1 MASAGKDFSRP
12 SAPRLFK
19 KKVPDAEPVTRES
32 AALFRLGE
40 QCNNDCPMCSNTGEA
55 ALFFHPTE
63 KLLERADFLQRHG
76 FRRAVVTGGE
86 PTIHPGFWTVIERL
100 ETHGFTWDI
109 NTHGRSFTKEGFA
122 RRAADHGL
130 QRAIVSLHSHVPA
143 TSAAIFGTR
152 ENAHHETV
160 AGIDRLVEVGVEV
173 MLNCVLT
180 QPSLGEVDDY
190 LRFGHERYGD
200 RAVFKF
206 VFPSTLGKGGRW
218 PGIALRYSDVLETIR
233 RLRATARELG
243 ATILFES
250 FPNCIIDDPR
260 ATNLGRSGF
269 GESHYLDDA
278 TGDRIYSMRHIEA
291 ELSAFAE
298 VCRQCASLPLCP
310 GISRQY
316 AKRYGT
322 EELVPFA
329 AGRVAAHAPRPTAAP
344 APRSGPVPTTRA
356 NSFNYVRTDTTV
368 PWTADADAC
377 TAHANGAGL
386 DPLRQLWLI
395 EDGRLTLH
403 VTDTGDFS
411 DAAIARIKSEY
422 SHLFVDRAA
431 PGVLDD
437 FTHGMRRI
445 LPDPVCEPCGNRS
458 ECGRRFRLVEGE
470 PYAREE
476 ARVTDYIARL
486 RGRVLD
492 VGCGEQLYRDEIAAL
507 IRAGTIAYTGLDP
520 DAESLTRFRAAI
532 PEATLHLGD
541 IEHYEDA
548 PASYDHVLC
557 LRAMNHVF
565 DLDEALARMS
575 RVLKPEGQ
583 LLLLEMTPFAMLRRA
598 EQIAAA
604 DRAPRAGHQHFRN
617 VASEDVLPLVAR
629 HGFRVVEHRPVGRD
643 TSNQW
648 IVLLARALDS
658 AAHAVAHPAP
668 SSVR

>member
-1 MASAGKDFSRP
+1 MASAGKDYSRP
-12 SAPRLFK
+12 SGPRLFK
-19 KKVPDAEPVTRES
+19 KKTPDIEPVTPES
-32 AALFRLGE
+32 AVLFRLGE

-63 KLLERADFLQRHG
+63 KLLERADFLHRHG

-100 ETHGFTWDI
+100 EAHGFTWDI
-109 NTHGRSFTKEGFA
+109 NTHGRSFAKEGFA

-160 AGIDRLVEVGVEV
+160 AGIDRLVEVGVYV

-180 QPSLGEVDDY
+180 QLSLGEVDDY

-218 PGIALRYSDVLETIR
+218 PGIALRYADVQGTVR

-243 ATILFES
+243 AGILFES

-298 VCRQCASLPLCP
+298 VCRQCASLRVCP

-316 AKRYGT
+316 AKRHGT
-322 EELVPFA
+322 DELVPFVPGRA
-329 AGRVAAHAPRPTAAP
+329 ATRVEHAATP
-344 APRSGPVPTTRA
+344 PTTRA

-368 PWTADADAC
+368 PWTSDPSAC
-377 TAHANGAGL
+377 AAHAHGGDR
-386 DPLRQLWLI
+386 DPLRQLWLT
-395 EDGRLTLH
+395 EDGTLTRY
-403 VTDTGDFS
+403 VTDTGDFAS
-411 DAAIARIKSEY
+411 AEIARIKSDY

-437 FTHGMRRI
+437 FKHGMRRL
-445 LPDPVCEPCGNRS
+445 LPDPICDPCAHHAT
-458 ECGRRFRLVEGE
+458 CGRRFVVVEGE

-476 ARVTDYIARL
+476 AVIAGHIARL

-507 IRAGTIAYTGLDP
+507 LRADTIAYTGLDP
-520 DAESLTRFRAAI
+520 DEESLGRFGAAI
-532 PEATLHLGD
+532 PEATLRLGD
-541 IEHYEDA
+541 IEHYEDE

-557 LRAMNHVF
+557 LRALNHVF
-565 DLDEALARMS
+565 DLDEAFTRMA
-575 RVLKPEGQ
+575 RVLKPGGL

-617 VASEDVLPLVAR
+617 VASEDVLPLAAR
-629 HGFRVVEHRPVGRD
+629 HGFRVVEHRPVGRP

-648 IVLLARALDS
+648 ILLLARETT
-658 AAHAVAHPAP
+658 PA
-668 SSVR
+668 S

>member
-1 MASAGKDFSRP
+1 MASAGKDFSARP
-12 SAPRLFK
+12 SGLRLFK
-19 KKVPDAEPVTRES
+19 KKVPDAEPITSES

-63 KLLERADFLQRHG
+63 KLLERADFLHRHG

-86 PTIHPGFWTVIERL
+86 PTIHPGFWTVVERL
-100 ETHGFTWDI
+100 EAHGFTWDI
-109 NTHGRSFTKEGFA
+109 NTHGRTFAKDGFA

-160 AGIDRLVEVGVEV
+160 AGIDRLVEVGVYV

-180 QPSLGEVDDY
+180 QLSLGEVDDY
-190 LRFGHERYGD
+190 LRFGRERYGD

-218 PGIALRYSDVLETIR
+218 PGIALRYADVLETVR
-233 RLRATARELG
+233 LLRATARELG

-298 VCRQCASLPLCP
+298 VCRQCASLRVCP

-316 AKRYGT
+316 AKRHGT
-322 EELVPFA
+322 YELVPFV
-329 AGRVAAHAPRPTAAP
+329 AGRAAAP
-344 APRSGPVPTTRA
+344 APRPVAAPTTRA
-356 NSFNYVRTDTTV
+356 NSFNYVRTETTV
-368 PWTADADAC
+368 PWTADTNAC
-377 TAHANGAGL
+377 RAHVTGAGI

-395 EDGRLTLH
+395 EDGRLTRH
-403 VTDTGDFS
+403 VTDTGDFTS
-411 DAAIARIKSEY
+411 AEIARIKSEY

-437 FTHGMRRI
+437 FKNGMRRV
-445 LPDPVCEPCGNRS
+445 LPDPACDACAHRT
-458 ECGRRFRLVEGE
+458 ECGRRFHLVEGE
-470 PYAREE
+470 PFAREE
-476 ARVTDYIARL
+476 AVVAGHIARL

-492 VGCGEQLYRDEIAAL
+492 VGCGEQLYRDELAAL
-507 IRAGTIAYTGLDP
+507 LRAGTIAYTGLDP
-520 DAESLTRFRAAI
+520 DEESLVRFRTAI
-532 PEATLHLGD
+532 PEAKLQLGD
-541 IEHYEDA
+541 IEHYEDE

-565 DLDEALARMS
+565 DLDEALARMAG
-575 RVLKPEGQ
+575 VLKPGGQ
-583 LLLLEMTPFAMLRRA
+583 LLLLEMTPFAMLRRS

-629 HGFRVVEHRPVGRD
+629 HGLRVVEHRPVGRD

-648 IVLLARALDS
+648 ILVLTREPNATKGRVPVDAS
-658 AAHAVAHPAP
+658 
-668 SSVR
+668 

>member
-1 MASAGKDFSRP
+1 MASAGKDFSR
-12 SAPRLFK
+12 SSGPRLFK
-19 KKVPDAEPVTRES
+19 KKVPDSEPVTSES

-63 KLLERADFLQRHG
+63 KLLERADFLHRHG

-100 ETHGFTWDI
+100 EAHGFTWDI
-109 NTHGRSFTKEGFA
+109 NTHGRSFAKDGFA

-160 AGIDRLVEVGVEV
+160 AGIDRLVEVGVYV

-180 QPSLGEVDDY
+180 QLSLGEVDDY

-218 PGIALRYSDVLETIR
+218 PGIALRYGDVLETVR

-298 VCRQCASLPLCP
+298 VCRQCASLRVCP

-316 AKRYGT
+316 AKRHGT
-322 EELVPFA
+322 DELVPYV
-329 AGRVAAHAPRPTAAP
+329 AGRTTTRVERAAAA
-344 APRSGPVPTTRA
+344 PTTRA
-356 NSFNYVRTDTTV
+356 NSFNYVRTDTAV
-368 PWTADADAC
+368 PWTAEPSAC
-377 TAHANGAGL
+377 TAHAHGGDR
-386 DPLRQLWLI
+386 DPLRQLWLT
-395 EDGRLTLH
+395 EDGTLTRY

-411 DAAIARIKSEY
+411 DAEIARIKSDY
-422 SHLFVDRAA
+422 SHLFVDHAA

-437 FTHGMRRI
+437 FKHGMRRV
-445 LPDPVCEPCGNRS
+445 LPDPVCDPCAHRAT
-458 ECGRRFRLVEGE
+458 CGRRFVVVEGE

-476 ARVTDYIARL
+476 TAIADHIALL

-507 IRAGTIAYTGLDP
+507 LRAGTIAYTGLDP
-520 DAESLTRFRAAI
+520 DEESLTRFRAAI
-532 PEATLHLGD
+532 PEATLRLGD

-557 LRAMNHVF
+557 LRALNHVF
-565 DLDEALARMS
+565 DLDEAFARMA
-575 RVLKPEGQ
+575 RVLKPGGL

-617 VASEDVLPLVAR
+617 VASEDVLPLAAR
-629 HGFRVVEHRPVGRD
+629 HGLRVVEHRPVSRD

-648 IVLLARALDS
+648 ILVLARDPTTTL
-658 AAHAVAHPAP
+658 
-668 SSVR
+668 

>member
-19 KKVPDAEPVTRES
+19 KKVPDAEPITPES

-55 ALFFHPTE
+55 ALFFHPTD
-63 KLLERADFLQRHG
+63 KLLARADFLHRHG

-86 PTIHPGFWTVIERL
+86 PTIHPGFWTVVERL
-100 ETHGFTWDI
+100 EAHGFTWDI
-109 NTHGRSFTKEGFA
+109 NTHGRTFAKDGFA

-160 AGIDRLVEVGVEV
+160 AGIDHLVEVGVEV

-180 QPSLGEVDDY
+180 QLSLGEVDDY
-190 LRFGHERYGD
+190 LRFGRERYGD

-218 PGIALRYSDVLETIR
+218 PGIALRYADVLETVR
-233 RLRATARELG
+233 QLRATARELG

-291 ELSAFAE
+291 ELTAFAE
-298 VCRQCASLPLCP
+298 VCRQCSSLRVCP
-310 GISRQY
+310 GIARQY
-316 AKRYGT
+316 AKRHGT
-322 EELVPFA
+322 DELVPFV
-329 AGRVAAHAPRPTAAP
+329 AGRPTTRPAAR
-344 APRSGPVPTTRA
+344 PTTRA
-356 NSFNYVRTDTTV
+356 NSFNYVRTETTV
-368 PWTADADAC
+368 PWTADASTC
-377 TAHANGAGL
+377 IAHARGTGL
-386 DPLRQLWLI
+386 DPLRQLWLT
-395 EDGRLTLH
+395 ENAALTRY

-411 DAAIARIKSEY
+411 DAEIARMKFEY
-422 SHLFVDRAA
+422 SHLFVDCAA

-437 FTHGMRRI
+437 FKHGMRRI
-445 LPDPVCEPCGNRS
+445 LPDPICDACARRTG
-458 ECGRRFRLVEGE
+458 CGRRFHLVEGE
-470 PYAREE
+470 PFAREE
-476 ARVTDYIARL
+476 TVVAGHIAGL

-520 DAESLTRFRAAI
+520 DEESLARFRTAI
-532 PEATLHLGD
+532 PEANLALGD
-541 IEHYEDA
+541 IEHYEDE

-557 LRAMNHVF
+557 LRALNHVF
-565 DLDEALARMS
+565 DLDAALARMA
-575 RVLKPEGQ
+575 RVLKPGGQ

-598 EQIAAA
+598 EQITAA
-604 DRAPRAGHQHFRN
+604 DRAPRAGHQHYRN
-617 VASEDVLPLVAR
+617 VASEDVLPLIAR
-629 HGFRVVEHRPVGRD
+629 HGLRTVEHRPVGRD

-648 IVLLARALDS
+648 ILLLARHS
-658 AAHAVAHPAP
+658 A
-668 SSVR
+668 S